1 MSVFHLRIA
10 EPDDLN
16 TLIAID
22 AAASTLYEQA
32 GLTVDLN
39 HDHPFVVA
47 EIARWSEAIGKGL
60 VTLAVDTNGNPLGFS
75 VCGWVDQ
82 QPYLDQLSVAPARM
96 RQGIG
101 TALLNQAIEWSAD
114 RPLWLTTYAS
124 LSWNKPFYQ
133 RHSFVAVA
141 AADCGP
147 DIRDILDQQR
157 LALPAP
163 DDRIAMVRVAD

>member
-1 MSVFHLRIA
+1 MSLLRLRNA

-16 TLIAID
+16 ILIAID
-22 AAASTLYEQA
+22 DAASTLYEQA
-32 GLTVDLN
+32 GLKIDLD

-47 EIARWSEAIGKGL
+47 EISRWSEAIGKGL
-60 VTLAVDTNGNPLGFS
+60 VTLAIDADGAPSGFS
-75 VCGWVDQ
+75 VCGWVDN
-82 QPYLDQLSVAPARM
+82 QPYLDQVSVTPARM

-101 TALLNQAIEWSAD
+101 TALLNQVIQWSAD

-141 AADCGP
+141 EADCGP
-147 DIRDILDQQR
+147 DIRVILDQQR
-157 LALPAP
+157 LALPEP
-163 DDRIAMVRVAD
+163 GDRIAMVRVPN